1 MLALLSKAIKNQ
13 IISQPKRG
21 MALFL
26 VMISLALMTSV
37 VGDLSYNETIRYKVA
52 LNERDA
58 FKAEA
63 LAEGGLNLARLFL
76 IIQGKIQPYITA
88 FAGMGI
94 ALPAF
99 TLWELMPLDS
109 EMFQNLVSGDLISS
123 FGIDIDEAVDKR
135 LNDRTEKKAKTKSE
149 SKTNGKAVGEKIRL
163 AGEAF
168 EPPVGG
174 FGAFEGAFNITI
186 QDEESKISL
195 RNWAEGSDGAKKNAT
210 QKLLSALVK
219 PGRYD
224 DLFNG
229 SVAGGRIDR
238 ATFIANI
245 YDYIDA
251 DAQRVD
257 AYADASSWGHSF
269 TGSQEIA
276 LSSDGPKVIPK
287 NAYFDSLQELRLVEG
302 MTDGHMRAFGDALS
316 IYGDVGKVNI
326 LSAKDQV
333 IETLVYFCAQNPQ
346 DLLLQ
351 SSVFVDETVKGWKDY
366 KEQGLGPVSPQ
377 GFVGFLQKRNI
388 NVDDKMC
395 QSVLDVKS
403 NNFKLVSSATV
414 NGVTR
419 TLTLVTRVVNN
430 VEEMYYFL
438 NN

>member
-1 MLALLSKAIKNQ
+1 
-13 IISQPKRG
+13 

-26 VMISLALMTSV
+26 VMISLALMASV

-52 LNERDA
+52 LNERDS

-76 IIQGKIQPYITA
+76 IIQGKIQPYITT
-88 FAGMGI
+88 FASLGVP
-94 ALPAF
+94 LPAF
-99 TLWELMPLDS
+99 TLWELMPLDT
-109 EMFQNLVSGDLISS
+109 EMFQSLASGDLISS

-135 LNDRTEKKAKTKSE
+135 LNDRKEKKAKTE
-149 SKTNGKAVGEKIRL
+149 SSKKPEEVKAGEKIRF

-174 FGAFEGAFNITI
+174 FGAFDGTFEITI

-195 RNWAEGSDGAKKNAT
+195 RNWAASSDGAKKNAT
-210 QKLLSALVK
+210 QKLLSSLIR
-219 PGRYD
+219 PSRYD

-229 SVAGGRIDR
+229 SIAAARVDR
-238 ATFIANI
+238 PTFIANI
-245 YDYIDA
+245 YDYIDL
-251 DAQRVD
+251 DTQKVD
-257 AYADASSWGHSF
+257 AYTDASTWGHTF
-269 TGSQEIA
+269 TGTPEIP
-276 LSSDGPKVIPK
+276 LTTDQPKAIPK
-287 NAYFDSLQELRLVEG
+287 NAYFDSFGELRLVEG
-302 MTDGHMRAFGDALS
+302 MTDGHIRAFGDALT
-316 IYGDVGKVNI
+316 IYGDEGKVNI

-333 IETLVYFCAQNPQ
+333 IETLVYFCAQNQQ
-346 DLLLQ
+346 DLLLN
-351 SSVFVDETVKGWKDY
+351 SAVFVDETVKGWKDY

-377 GFVGFLQKRNI
+377 GFIGFLQKRNI

-403 NNFKLVSSATV
+403 YNFKLISSATV
-414 NGVTR
+414 NGVKR